1 MDLISFRD
9 LTKEE
14 VEDYFARAEKMDK
27 QLEAGEV
34 EKLDGIVATM
44 FFEPSTRTKLSF
56 QSAAE
61 RLGLQVVDFV
71 GATSSLKKGES
82 FEDTIKTVDGYAD
95 IIVIRHPLEGSARLA
110 AEFAE
115 APVANGGDGGNQ
127 HPSQTLLDLYTLKK
141 MKGDI
146 GKLNVHLVGD
156 LKHARTMRSLLYGL
170 AMFGAKVKLVAP
182 MGLEM
187 APDAIAD
194 VKKLFNAEIE
204 ESDEID
210 FKGAD
215 VVYVCRIQEERFE
228 DKYEALSV
236 KKKFTI
242 KPEYL
247 EGVKDDMI
255 ILHPLPKID
264 EIPPEVDKSKH
275 ARYFEQAKNGIPMR
289 MAIMKK
295 MLNKVQQK
303 KPKVSKMFEG

>member
-9 LTKEE
+9 LGKEE
-14 VEDYFARAEKMDK
+14 VEDYFARAEEMDR
-27 QLEAGEV
+27 QLQEGRV
-34 EKLDGIVATM
+34 EKLEGIVATM

-71 GATSSLKKGES
+71 GETSSLKKGES

-110 AEFAE
+110 ADFAE
-115 APVANGGDGGNQ
+115 SPVANGGDGGNQ

-141 MKGDI
+141 MKGKI
-146 GKLNVHLVGD
+146 EGLNVHLVGD
-156 LKHARTMRSLLYGL
+156 LKHARTMRSLLHGL

-182 MGLEM
+182 AGLEM
-187 APDAIAD
+187 AS
-194 VKKLFNAEIE
+194 ETIE
-204 ESDEID
+204 EVKEKFSAELEITEEID

-242 KPEYL
+242 RPEYL
-247 EGVKDDMI
+247 EGVKEDMI

-275 ARYFEQAKNGIPMR
+275 ARYFDQAKNGIPMR

-295 MLNKVQQK
+295 MLK
-303 KPKVSKMFEG
+303 G

>member
-9 LTKEE
+9 LSKED
-14 VEDYFARAEKMDK
+14 VEDYFARAEEMDR
-27 QLEAGEV
+27 QLEAGNV

-61 RLGLQVVDFV
+61 RLGLQIVDFV
-71 GATSSLKKGES
+71 GSSSSLKKGES
-82 FEDTIKTVDGYAD
+82 FEDTIRTVDGYAD
-95 IIVIRHPLEGSARLA
+95 IIVIRHPLEGSARVA
-110 AEFAE
+110 SEFAE
-115 APVANGGDGGNQ
+115 APIANGGDGGNQ

-146 GKLNVHLVGD
+146 GALNVHLVGD

-170 AMFGAKVKLVAP
+170 GMFGAKVKLVAP
-182 MGLEM
+182 SGLEM
-187 APDAIAD
+187 ARDAIAD
-194 VKKLFNAEIE
+194 VKRKFEMEVE
-204 ESDEID
+204 ETETID
-210 FKGAD
+210 FKDAD

-228 DKYEALSV
+228 DKYEAMSV

-247 EGVKDDMI
+247 QGVKEDMI

-264 EIPPEVDKSKH
+264 EIPPEVDKSKY
-275 ARYFEQAKNGIPMR
+275 AKYFEQAKNGIPMR
-289 MAIMKK
+289 MGIMKK
-295 MLNKVQQK
+295 MLGSARQK
-303 KPKVSKMFEG
+303 KG